1 MMTNEKLLNKDF
13 EDVVIFF
20 FSEPGAMGPNNM
32 KFYKRNGESFSVNY
46 MSEDMPYSR
55 LKELFPVL
63 KDCYFDGSM
72 KREKIMA
79 PTIVIGGSPDERE
92 TCLFRLW
99 QSLGCTKA
107 VLLCSQRD
115 VWRNKQL

>member
-1 MMTNEKLLNKDF
+1 
-13 EDVVIFF
+13 
-20 FSEPGAMGPNNM
+20 M

>member
-63 KDCYFDGSM
+63 KDCYFDGPM

-79 PTIVIGGSPDERE
+79 ITWLYESSFIMQSKRCLER
-92 TCLFRLW
+92 
-99 QSLGCTKA
+99 
-107 VLLCSQRD
+107 
-115 VWRNKQL
+115 